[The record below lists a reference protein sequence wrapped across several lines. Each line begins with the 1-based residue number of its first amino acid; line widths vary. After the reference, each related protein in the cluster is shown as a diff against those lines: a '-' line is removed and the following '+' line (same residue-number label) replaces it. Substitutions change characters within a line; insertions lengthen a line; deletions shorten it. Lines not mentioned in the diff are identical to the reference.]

1 MNFNEKAQIM
11 NLINHLNPDFSL
23 IKEIHNDDPL
33 NYIEEEKIIVK
44 FINRNK
50 VLYNVKIPVSIN
62 KKDLYSI
69 AEKYKSEYVTNILLV
84 HNNSILDQDETSIN
98 FISNGDTIIIV
109 EDRYYQDNSYY
120 NFLIKNYNKDMIR
133 IELYGDIKRNFYF
146 PGNISFSEMMK
157 VIYFSMDQDNRIL
170 KFLDYRNVNG
180 NDKIKTIF
188 NNETW
193 ITINTC
199 ITNRIIGGGILYKYG
214 NIINLQFPNMCY
226 IEIGILN
233 SNKLLFDFI
242 ECLLCKK
249 VKRIDIKGKELYK
262 KEEKSLFSLG
272 IKEDCQNC
280 KVEFDESK
288 FK

>member
-1 MNFNEKAQIM
+1 
-11 NLINHLNPDFSL
+11 
-23 IKEIHNDDPL
+23 
-33 NYIEEEKIIVK
+33 
-44 FINRNK
+44 
-50 VLYNVKIPVSIN
+50 
-62 KKDLYSI
+62 
-69 AEKYKSEYVTNILLV
+69 
-84 HNNSILDQDETSIN
+84 
-98 FISNGDTIIIV
+98 
-109 EDRYYQDNSYY
+109 
-120 NFLIKNYNKDMIR
+120 MIR

-214 NIINLQFPNMCY
+214 NIINLKFPNMCY

-262 KEEKSLFSLG
+262 NEEKSLFSLG